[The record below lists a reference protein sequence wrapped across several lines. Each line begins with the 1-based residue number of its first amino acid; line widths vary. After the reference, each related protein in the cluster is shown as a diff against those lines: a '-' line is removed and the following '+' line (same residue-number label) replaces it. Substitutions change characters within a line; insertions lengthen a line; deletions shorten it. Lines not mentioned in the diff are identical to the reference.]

1 MLGGNGKWGGSSIRT
16 LLLLP
21 VLVFSLAPAPGAV
34 AAAAPGGAL
43 EARVWLDRGPDPVLH
58 RGDGVRLYYRTS
70 EDAFVAIFQIDTNGG
85 TRLLFP
91 RSPEESHS
99 IRAGRDYRLL
109 FPRSPYWEVE
119 DDPGTG
125 FFFIVAS
132 AEPLDYAFFG
142 YSHFDRGWD
151 ISRIGR
157 QVYSDPYVAIGSY
170 AAALVAGQA
179 YAMDFAAYHVG
190 KAYDHPRF
198 LCYSCHGFMPF
209 SSWDPYQYACSQ
221 FRVVVFDDPF
231 YYPASRYRGDRLVF
245 PNPPRPMEPR
255 FAFKRREPDEPPGPL
270 TLGPGSR
277 GLAGPWGVTAPPH
290 ALPGPAPRGTP
301 PGNAPQAPAPADG
314 RSRPVLQPRPS
325 EPPPPA
331 STPPVPQGGARP
343 APPPPGGPNPTP

>member
-1 MLGGNGKWGGSSIRT
+1 MLDRDGKTGASSIRT

-21 VLVFSLAPAPGAV
+21 ILAFSLGTPPGAV
-34 AAAAPGGAL
+34 AAAPPGSAL
-43 EARVWLDRGPDPVLH
+43 EARVWFDRGHDPVLR

-70 EDAFVAIFQIDTNGG
+70 DDAFVAIFHIDTNGG

-91 RSPEESHS
+91 RSPDESHF

-132 AEPLDYAFFG
+132 SEPLDYSLFG

-157 QVYSDPYVAIGSY
+157 QVYMDPYVAIGAY
-170 AAALVAGQA
+170 AAVLADQGH
-179 YAMDFAAYHVG
+179 AMDFAAYHVG
-190 KAYDHPRF
+190 NVYEYPRF

-209 SSWDPYQYACSQ
+209 STWNPYQYECSQ
-221 FRVVVFDDPF
+221 FRVVVFDDPYF
-231 YYPASRYRGDRLVF
+231 YPANRYRGDRLVYTD
-245 PNPPRPMEPR
+245 PSRPMQPR
-255 FAFKRREPDEPPGPL
+255 FAFKRREPNEAPGPL

-277 GLAGPWGVTAPPH
+277 GLAEPWGVTPPPH
-290 ALPGPAPRGTP
+290 DLSAPFPRGALPGT
-301 PGNAPQAPAPADG
+301 APQAPAPAPESP
-314 RSRPVLQPRPS
+314 SRPVLQPRPS
-325 EPPPPA
+325 EPPVSP
-331 STPPVPQGGARP
+331 GGARP